1 MKVLARAKMP
11 KTSQRDFLVAH
22 RYTIC
27 DGMCAL
33 RGVLQTAVACEG
45 SQKGTL
51 RFPFG
56 AEGAPTHL
64 HTLRSV
70 KLQRAELH
78 CSQSQP
84 IPHNPQYRSA
94 TAYAGE

>member
-33 RGVLQTAVACEG
+33 RRQLLPAEG

>member
-1 MKVLARAKMP
+1 MSRTVP
-11 KTSQRDFLVAH
+11 KTANAFPPNLLGAH
-22 RYTIC
+22 RYTTLRVVR
-27 DGMCAL
+27 AL
-33 RGVLQTAVACEG
+33 SEGSCRQLLPAEG

-78 CSQSQP
+78 CPQSQP